1 MLSPTDPQVTRSDL
15 TFEQNAKHDKQK
27 YMDANKS
34 KQHSVPNSKYSK
46 FILYFIYLLTLAAP
60 LPIFSTA
67 SNVDSS
73 SFFSSA
79 TGSAT
84 NADSSAMRSEHCL
97 VTTPVD
103 GVVNAELVE
112 KRDAR
117 VKIASLVIIVDL
129 RFRLCCCALCLIIV
143 NSLRMLQDAIIIYAF
158 VSMFHTNKIFVSSL
172 RKP

>member
-1 MLSPTDPQVTRSDL
+1 MACSDL
-15 TFEQNAKHDKQK
+15 TFEQNAKHDKRK

-34 KQHSVPNSKYSK
+34 KQHAVPNSKYSK

-158 VSMFHTNKIFVSSL
+158 VSMFHK
-172 RKP
+172 